1 MERYELN
8 QLYETADA
16 FKSALETSVTSMG
29 LMLASG
35 YASSVY
41 STFIAYSI
49 YKYFYED
56 IIHYE
61 GEDEDEVK
69 ATLMKRMGYDI
80 AVKFPYWKVKYDYI
94 LKLFTENEITLLQTS
109 KMISSSNENVASAGG
124 VIQKSASTPT
134 GVNPSTTTGDSVTI
148 TATNDEDSLDL
159 DVDVDSSSF
168 AEKYT
173 NYQGKTT
180 SGSKTQGNRSGEV
193 LRQGSIDEL
202 LKILEKL
209 PSSFA
214 DEITKEVSKHFDI
227 VYSY

>member
-1 MERYELN
+1 MERYEL
-8 QLYETADA
+8 QELYDSADG

-29 LMLASG
+29 LMLANG
-35 YASSVY
+35 YANSVY

-56 IIHYE
+56 IVHYE

-69 ATLMKRMGYDI
+69 TKLMKRMGYDI
-80 AVKFPYWKVKYDYI
+80 AVKFPYWKIKYDYI
-94 LKLFTENEITLLQTS
+94 LKLFTEDEIKLLQSS
-109 KMISSSNENVASAGG
+109 KMKSNSEESVANAGG

-134 GVNPSTTTGDSVTI
+134 GVSTTGVADNIKITGDYD
-148 TATNDEDSLDL
+148 DELE
-159 DVDVDSSSF
+159 VEVNVASSSF
-168 AEKYT
+168 ADKYT
-173 NYQGKTT
+173 NYQGNT
-180 SGSKTQGNRSGEV
+180 SSASKSHGYRDGEV
-193 LRQGSIDEL
+193 LREGSINEL
-202 LKILEKL
+202 LNILEKL